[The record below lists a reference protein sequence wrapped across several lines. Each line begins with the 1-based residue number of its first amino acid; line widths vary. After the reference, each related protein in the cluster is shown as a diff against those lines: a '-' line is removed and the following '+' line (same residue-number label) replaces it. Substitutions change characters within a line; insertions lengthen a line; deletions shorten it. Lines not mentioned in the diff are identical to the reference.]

1 MFGLQYN
8 WLLSA
13 RGVSVRLARGGLLT
27 LAVGAFCLACV
38 LAPRAASLSKVAA
51 VAAPTAA
58 VSLKENTDAELPYM
72 LIRLWILVPRLLP
85 GNR

>member
-27 LAVGAFCLACV
+27 VAVGFFCLACA
-38 LAPRAASLSKVAA
+38 LIPRAAPLTA
-51 VAAPTAA
+51 VATAA
-58 VSLKENTDAELPYM
+58 APATVSIKETTNAELPRM

-85 GNR
+85 QHQD

>member
-13 RGVSVRLARGGLLT
+13 RGMSVRLARGGLIT

-38 LAPRAASLSKVAA
+38 LAPSTASLSRIAA
-51 VAAPTAA
+51 VSAPTA

-85 GNR
+85 PR

>member
-13 RGVSVRLARGGLLT
+13 RGMSVRLARTGLLT

-38 LAPRAASLSKVAA
+38 LAPS
-51 VAAPTAA
+51 AAPLSRVATVTAPTA
-58 VSLKENTDAELPYM
+58 VSLKENTDTELPYM

-85 GNR
+85 GSR